1 MPLDAI
7 CLSGVTREL
16 KEKLTGAK
24 IDRIQQPERDMVL
37 FTLRSS
43 GETVR
48 LLCAVGTGNARV
60 HLTRASFENPAEP
73 PMFCMLLRKHLLGAR
88 ITGVTQPEGERML
101 VFSLDTRDELGIE
114 AQKKLVAELIGRSA
128 NLILVD
134 AEGRIIDCLRRLDF
148 GGSAERRMLPGML
161 YRLPPGQGKPFPV
174 SLSEDQIEDMVS
186 RADPTRPIEK
196 WLLDSF
202 SGLSPL
208 VCRELAFRC
217 GGDYALLAPLL
228 NAFTESVRAGELE
241 PWMVCEGEKPLD
253 YSFMALRQYGEA
265 AACVRQTSF
274 SGMLDLFYS
283 GRDRLEQ
290 QRRRAQTL
298 NKSVR
303 LLRDRQARK
312 LALQQEELKHT
323 EDRESLRKTAELIT
337 ANLYRIRKGDTSLTC
352 EDYYAEGCPEIVIP
366 LDPLKSPQQNAA
378 KLFREYARQKA
389 AREHLTRLIA
399 DGEAHLDYLNSVL
412 ALIASAE
419 SEKDLADLRRE
430 LIAGGILKEK
440 GSRKPDRSKPQAPL
454 RFLTDD
460 GLEVLVGRSNL
471 QNDELTTRQARRT
484 DLWLHTQKIH
494 GSHVLLRCEGQE
506 APPGSIEQA
515 AMIAAHFSQGRG
527 AGKIPVDYTMVKNVR
542 KPAGSL
548 PGKVIYTEYRTLL
561 VESDEELVKRLRRK

>member
-7 CLSGVTREL
+7 CLSGLTREL
-16 KEKLTGAK
+16 TGKLAGAK
-24 IDRIQQPERDMVL
+24 IDKIQQPERDMVL

-43 GETVR
+43 GETLR

-60 HLTRASFENPAEP
+60 HLTRASFENPTEP
-73 PMFCMLLRKHLLGAR
+73 PMFCMLLRKYLLGAR
-88 ITGVTQPEGERML
+88 ITDITQPAGERML
-101 VFSLDTRDELGIE
+101 IFTLDARDELGIE
-114 AQKKLVAELIGRSA
+114 AQKKMVVELIGRSA

-161 YRLPPGQGKPFPV
+161 YRLPPEQNKPFLPG
-174 SLSEDQIEDMVS
+174 LDSERLADMIA
-186 RADPTRPIEK
+186 RADRTRPVEK

-217 GGDYALLAPLL
+217 GGDYMLLLPLL
-228 NAFTESVRAGELE
+228 NAFSESVRAGELE
-241 PWMVCEGEKPLD
+241 PWTAYDGDRPLD
-253 YSFMALRQYGEA
+253 FSFMSLRQYGPA
-265 AACVRQTSF
+265 VTCVRQSDF
-274 SGMLDLFYS
+274 STMLDLFYS
-283 GRDRLEQ
+283 ERDRLEQ
-290 QRRRAQTL
+290 QRRRAQML

-312 LALQQEELKHT
+312 LALQQEELLRT
-323 EDRESLRKTAELIT
+323 GEREKLRKTADLIT
-337 ANLYRIRKGDTSLTC
+337 ANLYRIRKGDTLLKC
-352 EDYYAEGCPEIVIP
+352 EDYYEEGSPEIEIP

-419 SEKDLADLRRE
+419 TEKDLADLRRE
-430 LIAGGILKEK
+430 LIAGGILKQK
-440 GSRKPDRSKPQAPL
+440 GSKKPDRGKAQAPL
-454 RFLTDD
+454 RFVTDD
-460 GLEVLVGRSNL
+460 GLEILVGRSNL

-506 APPGSIEQA
+506 PSPASLEQA
-515 AMIAAHFSQGRG
+515 ASLAAYFSQGRG

-542 KPAGSL
+542 KPAGAL
-548 PGKVIYTEYRTLL
+548 PGKVIYTEYKTLM
-561 VESDEELVKRLRRK
+561 VQSDEELVKRLKCR